1 MISEKRN
8 EYKNNIKKRS
18 RKKKK
23 MLSEAQ
29 EKNYWVNKLELGW
42 RALKMNEL

>member
-1 MISEKRN
+1 MISRKRN
-8 EYKNNIKKRS
+8 EYKNIIKEE
-18 RKKKK
+18 K

-29 EKNYWVNKLELGW
+29 EKNYWVNKPEHGW